1 MGVMPHLVAA
11 QVTGPIIRY
20 HSKGVNKP
28 MKNKAG
34 IIINSLLSLLLII
47 SVVFNINTYSKIKDT
62 QSKQAELQ
70 SKLEELQKTIE
81 SETEKKDNLNTEIS
95 TLQSEL
101 EKLQSEKAELQT
113 KKDELQADLES
124 LDAVKEQPVEE
135 VTEPEQP
142 VDQSVEKQEE
152 PAVSEGTVDTEQMQE
167 KINEIFGG
175 GSGTSIGTGDD
186 AWVR

>member
-1 MGVMPHLVAA
+1 
-11 QVTGPIIRY
+11 
-20 HSKGVNKP
+20 

-47 SVVFNINTYSKIKDT
+47 SVVFNINTYSKIKDS
-62 QSKQAELQ
+62 QNKQAELQ
-70 SKLEELQKTIE
+70 SKIEEMQETIE

-101 EKLQSEKAELQT
+101 EKLQSEKVELQT
-113 KKDELQADLES
+113 EKEELQAELES
-124 LDAVKEQPVEE
+124 LNAVKEQPVEE

-142 VDQSVEKQEE
+142 VAQSVEKQEE

-167 KINEIFGG
+167 KINELFGG
-175 GSGTSIGTGDD
+175 GSGSKFSGNVDD
-186 AWVR
+186 AWTQV

>member
-1 MGVMPHLVAA
+1 
-11 QVTGPIIRY
+11 
-20 HSKGVNKP
+20 

-62 QSKQAELQ
+62 QSEQAELQ
-70 SKLEELQKTIE
+70 SKIEELQETIE

-113 KKDELQADLES
+113 KKEELQADLES
-124 LDAVKEQPVEE
+124 LNTVKEQPVA
-135 VTEPEQP
+135 
-142 VDQSVEKQEE
+142 QSVEKQEE

-175 GSGTSIGTGDD
+175 GSGSKFSGNVDD
-186 AWVR
+186 AWAH